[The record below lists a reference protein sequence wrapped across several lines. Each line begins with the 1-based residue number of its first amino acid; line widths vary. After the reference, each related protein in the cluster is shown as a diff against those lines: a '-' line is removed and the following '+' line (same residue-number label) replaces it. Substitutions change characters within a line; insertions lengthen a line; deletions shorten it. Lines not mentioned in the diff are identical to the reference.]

1 VHPLAGQG
9 VNLGFSDVVVLVHA
23 IAEGVMTGQDVGSF
37 IMLSAYENE
46 KKLQNMVTIGGV
58 DGIKRIYSMNFL
70 PIAALRNLG
79 VLISDNVPPLKRAYQ
94 KFASGDSAMLDSV
107 LKQMHPL

>member
-1 VHPLAGQG
+1 M
-9 VNLGFSDVVVLVHA
+9 GFSDVVVLTHA
-23 IAEGVMTGQDVGSF
+23 IAEGVMGGQDIGSL
-37 IMLSAYENE
+37 ITLSAYENE
-46 KKLQNMVTIGGV
+46 KKTQNMVTIGGV

-94 KFASGDSAMLDSV
+94 RFASGDSPMLENV
-107 LKQMHPL
+107 IKQMHPL